1 MLDLNNFTYLDSPYL
16 QDFKTDLSFAL
27 DTIRTL
33 GTERKGV
40 LTITKREEGMWLT
53 EMHFYWW
60 EENGQICVQNMI
72 AGMAGQKHTHSKEG
86 FKRWIKENQIEKRLL
101 HKVK

>member
-1 MLDLNNFTYLDSPYL
+1 
-16 QDFKTDLSFAL
+16 
-27 DTIRTL
+27 
-33 GTERKGV
+33 
-40 LTITKREEGMWLT
+40 MWLT

-60 EENGQICVQNMI
+60 EKNDHICVQNMI
-72 AGMAGQKHTHSKEG
+72 ASMAGQNHTHSKEG

>member
-1 MLDLNNFTYLDSPYL
+1 
-16 QDFKTDLSFAL
+16 
-27 DTIRTL
+27 
-33 GTERKGV
+33 
-40 LTITKREEGMWLT
+40 MWLT

-60 EENGQICVQNMI
+60 EKNDHICVQNMI
-72 AGMAGQKHTHSKEG
+72 AGMMGQKHTHSKEG